1 LTPRIPKRKNIRMQ
15 NNNKLKMLGIDFI
28 KEFIAILSPSD
39 LEMIL
44 NGLMTLATLK
54 VFRDFTY

>member
-1 LTPRIPKRKNIRMQ
+1 MQ